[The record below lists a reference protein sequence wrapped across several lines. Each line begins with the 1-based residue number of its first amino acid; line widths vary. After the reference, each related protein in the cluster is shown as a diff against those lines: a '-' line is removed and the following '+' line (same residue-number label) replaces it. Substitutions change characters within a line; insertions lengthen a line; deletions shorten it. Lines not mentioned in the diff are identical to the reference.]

1 MVKKEVNKKDSSV
14 SERHFGVIL
23 EDINSKLDSV
33 VEGNQAL
40 DVKFSKKFDEVDEK
54 LKDIDGK
61 IDIHTEILN
70 SHTEMIG
77 STAID
82 VETLKGMTAKNT
94 ENIEIIKSDIEFIK
108 NSLKKKVDIDEF
120 AFLEKRVV
128 LLERKLQRI

>member
-1 MVKKEVNKKDSSV
+1 
-14 SERHFGVIL
+14 
-23 EDINSKLDSV
+23 
-33 VEGNQAL
+33 
-40 DVKFSKKFDEVDEK
+40 
-54 LKDIDGK
+54 
-61 IDIHTEILN
+61 